1 MRSDILKYF
10 SFLFTLILLS
20 CGGGGGDDGG
30 GNTGGGGGGGPAPTP
45 PGKATLV
52 APANNKTCE
61 TGTSVSDTQST
72 VTFNW
77 NASAN
82 TNTYDVQI
90 TNLNTTTAT
99 NKNGV
104 SSTSTTATLDK
115 GVPYSWRVNSKNTT
129 TTTSTPSD
137 LWKFYLAGDGVV
149 NYAPFPADLTAPA
162 SGSTITLSEG
172 KATFTWDGSDPDSG
186 DTLSYTLQ
194 ADKDEDAVKTDPS
207 IELSNLS
214 AETVDVEL
222 EAATTYYWRV
232 KTSDG
237 TNASYSIVYSF
248 KTQ

>member
-10 SFLFTLILLS
+10 SFLFTLTLLS
-20 CGGGGGDDGG
+20 CGGGGGDDTGG
-30 GNTGGGGGGGPAPTP
+30 GGGGGGGGPAPTP

-115 GVPYSWRVNSKNTT
+115 GVPYSWKVTSKNTT
-129 TTTSTPSD
+129 TTTTTASD
-137 LWKFYLAGDGVV
+137 TWKFYLAGDGVV

-186 DTLSYTLQ
+186 DTLTYTVYVDTVDGKQ
-194 ADKDEDAVKTDPS
+194 TPTSA
-207 IELSNLS
+207 LSNLS
-214 AETVDVEL
+214 SETVDVDL

>member
-1 MRSDILKYF
+1 MIPAAAAVEEA
-10 SFLFTLILLS
+10 
-20 CGGGGGDDGG
+20 
-30 GNTGGGGGGGPAPTP
+30 GGGGGPTPTP

-72 VTFNW
+72 VTFSW

-82 TNTYDVQI
+82 TNTYDVRI
-90 TNLNTTTAT
+90 TNLNTSVAT

-104 SSTSTTATLDK
+104 STTSTTATLNK
-115 GVPYSWRVNSKNTT
+115 GVPYSWRVTSKNTT
-129 TTTSTPSD
+129 TTTTTPSD

-149 NYAPFPADLTAPA
+149 NYAPFPAELKTPA
-162 SGSTITLSEG
+162 SGSTISLTDG
-172 KATFTWDGSDPDSG
+172 KATFSWEGTDPDSN
-186 DTLSYTLQ
+186 DTLTYTLYVDTVDGKQ
-194 ADKDEDAVKTDPS
+194 TPSSSLSDLSDES
-207 IELSNLS
+207 
-214 AETVDVEL
+214 VDVEL

-237 TNASYSIVYSF
+237 TNASYSIIYSF

>member
-1 MRSDILKYF
+1 MRSYILRFF
-10 SFLFTLILLS
+10 SFLFVSILLS
-20 CGGGGGDDGG
+20 CGGGGGDDPGG
-30 GNTGGGGGGGPAPTP
+30 GGGGGGGGGPTPTP

-61 TGTSVSDTQST
+61 TGTSVSSTQST
-72 VTFNW
+72 VTFSW

-82 TNTYDVQI
+82 TNTYDVRI
-90 TNLNTTTAT
+90 TNLNTSVAT

-104 SSTSTTATLDK
+104 STTSTTATLNK
-115 GVPYSWRVNSKNTT
+115 GVPYSWRVTSKNTT
-129 TTTSTPSD
+129 TTTTTPSD

-149 NYAPFPADLTAPA
+149 NYAPFPAELKAPA
-162 SGSTITLSEG
+162 SGSTISLTDG
-172 KATFTWDGSDPDSG
+172 KATFSWEGTDPDSN
-186 DTLSYTLQ
+186 DTLTYTLYVDTVDGKQ
-194 ADKDEDAVKTDPS
+194 TPS
-207 IELSNLS
+207 TSLSNLS
-214 AETVDVEL
+214 DESIDVEL